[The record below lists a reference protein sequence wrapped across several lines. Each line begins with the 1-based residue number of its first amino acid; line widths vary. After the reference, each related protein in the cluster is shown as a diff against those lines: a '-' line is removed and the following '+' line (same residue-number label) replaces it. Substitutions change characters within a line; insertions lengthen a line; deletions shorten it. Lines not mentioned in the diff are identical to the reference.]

1 MSYNDEGLYE
11 QLKADVRVKSMGII
25 MNFYS
30 VINKFYD
37 QKLLEKVDEDF
48 NGFKSI
54 KDLNYEVFGCA
65 IDTNQDGQ

>member
-1 MSYNDEGLYE
+1 MSIL
-11 QLKADVRVKSMGII
+11 

-37 QKLLEKVDEDF
+37 QKLLEQVDDTF
-48 NGFKSI
+48 CGFKSI

-65 IDTNQDGQ
+65 IDIN